1 LEREVTT
8 YTAYTQT
15 YISSSSFFGTK
26 GRRIFLLPY
35 EMVMDG
41 GWLLLLLLLMLS
53 IPLVLMLLSH
63 KQYSTLLASFGV
75 CCRIIVIKCACSGNS
90 YPLVKCSFCSACSSG
105 TACYPPAVLVVLPC
119 ILPPNSPR
127 ARFNCIKAPSVS
139 PTSNAI
145 HACSM

>member
-1 LEREVTT
+1 MEREVTT
-8 YTAYTQT
+8 YTAYTHLHF
-15 YISSSSFFGTK
+15 IVVFFLALK
-26 GRRIFLLPY
+26 DRWIFSPFLRN
-35 EMVMDG
+35 G
-41 GWLLLLLLLMLS
+41 HGWWLLLLMLS
-53 IPLVLMLLSH
+53 IPVVLMLLSH
-63 KQYSTLLASFGV
+63 NQYSTLLARLGV

-90 YPLVKCSFCSACSSG
+90 YPLVKCSLCSACSSSG